1 MLKVAQDARQKT
13 AKEISIF
20 EEELNEKMQRL
31 TQLKHDFESIQQGFL
46 SEYR

>member
-13 AKEISIF
+13 AKEVLIF
-20 EEELNEKMQRL
+20 EEELNEKMQQL
-31 TQLKHDFESIQQGFL
+31 TQLKQDFESIQQGFL